1 MKTALITGVTG
12 ITGQDVSYLFKF
24 LISKGYIVVGTVR
37 SYLNKNESNFKYLNI
52 VDKVLL
58 DEECKF
64 LETQS
69 L

>member
-1 MKTALITGVTG
+1 MKTALITV
-12 ITGQDVSYLFKF
+12 ITGQDVSYLSKF
-24 LISKGYIVVGTVR
+24 LLSKGYIVVGTVR

-58 DEECKF
+58 EEECKF